1 MPVHIQLNSP
11 KKHILRN
18 VCLGI
23 AALLI
28 VIAGSVFSLQLKPTL
43 ALSDLTIV
51 EVEQGDIDIMAPVF
65 GQYASKYEKLIS
77 APSSGKI
84 TEILVRS
91 GERVLANSVIAKLS
105 NPDLIQEH
113 NQSKAELIRLQA
125 DSAAFA
131 LRQKNELLT
140 EQARLAELKAT
151 IESAQLD
158 LNANRQLADFGIA
171 AHIELERA
179 ELKLAQ
185 LQQQLT
191 FSQFR
196 LDTFEQM
203 QALEQE
209 QKHINLELQQQ
220 QVSLLAQKVANLTI
234 TADINGTLE
243 KLEIELGQHLNT
255 GDTIAKIGSSNEL
268 IAKVFIPQRLA
279 EQVEIGAKV
288 HIKHEQT
295 LLNGHISQLDS
306 VVSEGSVQAQV
317 HISDQLPAHIRPA
330 LNLAAQV
337 FIAHKPNALFI
348 TQQPGMRPL
357 ATQIVYQ
364 LEQNQIAQ
372 QQTVTFSER
381 SGEYLLIAA
390 GAKKGQKLIT
400 SDLSQWHNFSQLSI
414 N

>member
-1 MPVHIQLNSP
+1 MHIQLNSP